1 MFKIGI
7 MTVVLACAGIAFA
20 QMDPDDALKA
30 IKDREAAA
38 ATQPSD
44 PNSEIATLKSVV
56 ADQAS
61 QIDALKARVDQ
72 LVAQN
77 SLLKKQIAA
86 NPPPV
91 ADAGPDGAKIWKGM
105 TKAQILDA
113 LGPSTLDRT
122 DSDGTETIEWNR
134 IVPKRDPQIMDPT
147 QAWVAMQGAASGPYS
162 QVTKKTMWTLNH
174 DIVAQLTGG
183 KVTDF
188 SDQQQ
193 N

>member
-1 MFKIGI
+1 
-7 MTVVLACAGIAFA
+7 
-20 QMDPDDALKA
+20 MDPDEAMQKLKE
-30 IKDREAAA
+30 REAAA
-38 ATQPSD
+38 STQPSD
-44 PNSEIATLKSVV
+44 PNTEITTLKSVIT
-56 ADQAS
+56 DQAK
-61 QIDALKARVDQ
+61 QIDALKVQVTQ
-72 LVAQN
+72 LIAQN
-77 SLLKKQIAA
+77 SALKKQIAA

-91 ADAGPDGAKIWKGM
+91 TDAGPDGAKIWKGM

-134 IVPKRDPQIMDPT
+134 ILPKRAPQIMDPT
-147 QAWVAMQGAASGPYS
+147 QAWIAMQGAGSGPYS

-174 DIVAQLTGG
+174 DITAELHDG